1 MEIENKELT
10 PVQQEEKQNMED
22 LKNGTVPPKRK
33 RGRPK
38 KTEQQKA
45 EDAQS
50 KINSE
55 QQSEI
60 DDEKNRL
67 LEEDF
72 LFGLFMGVVDKL
84 KQHSTMHG
92 IEYPDRRYN
101 SWKQVNREGARRLSF
116 YTKGYSFYGLL
127 GSLVVEESI
136 IFLQIRKLKKQ
147 LQEQQ
152 EQEQER
158 YGNTGNPNP
167 PNKQKGDMNPPTIT
181 QEQLDK
187 MS

>member
-33 RGRPK
+33 RGRPQ

-72 LFGLFMGVVDKL
+72 LPV
-84 KQHSTMHG
+84 T
-92 IEYPDRRYN
+92 N
-101 SWKQVNREGARRLSF
+101 SVPSSKTHL
-116 YTKGYSFYGLL
+116 
-127 GSLVVEESI
+127 
-136 IFLQIRKLKKQ
+136 
-147 LQEQQ
+147 
-152 EQEQER
+152 
-158 YGNTGNPNP
+158 
-167 PNKQKGDMNPPTIT
+167 
-181 QEQLDK
+181 
-187 MS
+187 